1 MRPRPDTRTAP
12 GAMWEA
18 DAHALEQLLAHALGV
33 LRERDAQAR
42 AMREQR
48 IDAWMWAVA
57 A

>member
-1 MRPRPDTRTAP
+1 MRPRPDTRTNP

-18 DAHALEQLLAHALGV
+18 DAQALEQLLTHALGV
-33 LRERDAQAR
+33 LRERDAQDR